1 MRCHVHRRLMGAAL
15 SSGSGPLTTNAM
27 RLTLSIATAL
37 LLSACASAPAPAP
50 REGPPVPPPGPVE
63 FAEAGTASEA
73 VANLASA
80 SGSLVSGRVTLRA
93 EAGAVRVTGEVGGLV
108 RHGAHGLQVHEK
120 GDCSA
125 ADASTA
131 GPFFNPLEGFD
142 QRGAVGSSPGRIFAD
157 ERGVAQVDLLIPGA
171 VLGGGSAND
180 IDGRALLVLSATPGA
195 FSARVACGAIAVTQ

>member
-1 MRCHVHRRLMGAAL
+1 
-15 SSGSGPLTTNAM
+15 M
-27 RLTLSIATAL
+27 RLLLPVATAL
-37 LLSACASAPAPAP
+37 LLSACASAPAPTPGP
-50 REGPPVPPPGPVE
+50 RQPPVAIADGPVE

-180 IDGRALLVLSATPGA
+180 VAGRALLVLGATPGA
-195 FSARVACGAIAVTQ
+195 FSARVACGGITISR